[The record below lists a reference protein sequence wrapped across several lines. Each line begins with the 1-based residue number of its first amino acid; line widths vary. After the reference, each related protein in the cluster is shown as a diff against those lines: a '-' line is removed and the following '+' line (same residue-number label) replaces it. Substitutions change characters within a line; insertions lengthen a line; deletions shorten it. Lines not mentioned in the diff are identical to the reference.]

1 MIRFDKQTIKLFVD
15 HFIRSEF
22 AHTCVFFLFFFSFSR
37 QLSSEMNAC
46 REELSDMEKELLQ
59 LRRDSSSKA
68 TQLSQME
75 ETLQETR
82 GMLDKKSEMGTR

>member
-1 MIRFDKQTIKLFVD
+1 
-15 HFIRSEF
+15 
-22 AHTCVFFLFFFSFSR
+22 
-37 QLSSEMNAC
+37 
-46 REELSDMEKELLQ
+46 MEKELLQ

>member
-1 MIRFDKQTIKLFVD
+1 
-15 HFIRSEF
+15 
-22 AHTCVFFLFFFSFSR
+22 
-37 QLSSEMNAC
+37 MNAC